1 MNPPG
6 PGGRGHAGGIPGEKA
21 ANFGPTVRRLV
32 SLLRPART
40 QIVYILFLSALG
52 VIGQVAGPKMLGDA
66 TDFIYRGVL
75 GHATSD
81 MAGLSTDEAVEA
93 LRAAGNTEMAE
104 MVGTAG
110 ATPGAGIDFAGLAR
124 ILLLVAAIYVIAA
137 AINFWAGWIIRHI
150 VQDLGWRLR
159 RDAQAKIDRLPLSY
173 IDQRSRG
180 DLLSRVTNDVDNI
193 SQTLMQTLNS
203 LFQNVLLI
211 TGIVAMM
218 VWISPTLALLTFV
231 ILPPGVYLATRIMKK
246 AQPQFR
252 AQWDA
257 TGEVSDTV
265 EEAFT
270 GHEVVAAFGLEEDF
284 ATEFTARNDTLRAAS
299 FKAQFIS
306 GLMQP
311 AMGLVSNIGY
321 VLVAVVGGLQV
332 AAGTITLGNVQAF
345 IQYSRQFT
353 HPLGQL
359 ASMANL
365 LQSGAASAERIFT
378 FLDAE
383 EMAEDAAGTL
393 PKPTRGKVEFRNV
406 SFGYEPG
413 TTIINNL
420 SFVAMPGEN
429 VAIVGPTGA
438 GKTTLVNL
446 LLRFYEIDSGTI
458 LVDDVDISTVSKEA
472 LRENMSMV
480 LQDTWLFEGTIEE
493 NIGFGRD
500 NPTHEQVVAA
510 AKASSVDRI
519 VRQMPEGYDTV
530 VNDEGEG
537 TSVGEKQLLTIAR
550 AFLADPQILI
560 LDEATSSVDTRTEV
574 LVQAAMNKLQQ
585 GRTSFIIAHRLST
598 IRHAD
603 TIIVM
608 EDGDVVEQGNHED
621 LLAAEGAYYR
631 LYRSQFEGG
640 EDEPAT
646 S

>member
-1 MNPPG
+1 MSRHA
-6 PGGRGHAGGIPGEKA
+6 RGAMPGEKA
-21 ANFGPTVRRLV
+21 ANFGPTLRRIASMLK
-32 SLLRPART
+32 PARN
-40 QIVYILFLSALG
+40 QILVVLLLSALA
-52 VIGQVAGPKMLGDA
+52 VVGQVAGPKLLGDA

-75 GHATSD
+75 GKATAELEG
-81 MAGLSTDEAVEA
+81 MNTEEAVRSLQDSGESD
-93 LRAAGNTEMAE
+93 LAE
-104 MVGTAG
+104 MISTANV
-110 ATPGAGIDFAGLAR
+110 TPGAGIDFSGLGK
-124 ILLLVAAIYVIAA
+124 LLLIIAGIYIVSAAV
-137 AINFWAGWIIRHI
+137 NFWAGWIIRHI

-193 SQTLMQTLNS
+193 TQTLMQTLSS

-211 TGIVAMM
+211 TGIIAMM
-218 VWISPTLALLTFV
+218 IWISPTLALLTFV
-231 ILPPGVYLATRIMKK
+231 VVPPGVFIASLIMKK

-252 AQWDA
+252 AQWEA

-270 GHEVVAAFGLEEDF
+270 GHEVVTAFGLQDNF
-284 ATEFTARNDTLRAAS
+284 TDEFTSRNGTLRTAS

-332 AAGTITLGNVQAF
+332 ASGSITLGNVQAF

-353 HPLGQL
+353 QPLGQL

-378 FLDAE
+378 FIDAE
-383 EMAEDAAGTL
+383 EMEEDAQGVL
-393 PKPTRGKVEFRNV
+393 PEPRRGKVEFRDV
-406 SFGYEPG
+406 SFSYEEG
-413 TTIINNL
+413 TPIIRNL
-420 SFVAMPGEN
+420 SFTAHPGEA

-446 LLRFYEIDSGTI
+446 LLRFYEIDSGAI
-458 LVDDVDISTVSKEA
+458 LVDDTDISTISKSS
-472 LRENMSMV
+472 LRDNMSMV

-493 NIGFGRD
+493 NIGFGTD
-500 NPTHEQVVAA
+500 NPSHDQVVAA
-510 AKASSVDRI
+510 AQASSVDRI
-519 VRQMPEGYDTV
+519 IRQMPEGYDTV

-574 LVQAAMNKLQQ
+574 LVQDAMNKLQQ

-608 EDGDVVEQGNHED
+608 EDGDVVEQGTHED
-621 LLAAEGAYYR
+621 LLAAKGAYER
-631 LYRSQFEGG
+631 LYRSQFE
-640 EDEPAT
+640 EAEPA
-646 S
+646 